1 LARERKI
8 SLNELF
14 AQTKQL
20 LLEHGYEGFT
30 FGLLAERLGVARSAI
45 YKYFENK
52 EELITTYMVN
62 EMEEVFIK
70 LEHIHVYPTFDE
82 QFRFLLDFILYH
94 NDLHEMISIGK
105 RIPENHPKVQ
115 ENKQRL
121 AQFHKRMYE
130 ELEHL
135 IKRGKQEGKIKPH
148 LPNQVILG
156 YIFQSV
162 SVPHFP
168 GISLAE
174 WVESIREIIMY
185 GVMNR
190 N

>member
-1 LARERKI
+1 MARERKF
-8 SLNELF
+8 SLDELF
-14 AQTKQL
+14 GQTKQL

-52 EELITTYMVN
+52 EELITAYMVN
-62 EMEEVFIK
+62 EMEHVFAK
-70 LEHIHVYPTFDE
+70 LKHIHSYPTFDE

-94 NDLHEMISIGK
+94 NDLHKMISIGK
-105 RIPENHPKVQ
+105 RIPETHPKVQ
-115 ENKQRL
+115 ENKRRL
-121 AQFHKRMYE
+121 EQFHERMYE
-130 ELEHL
+130 ELQSL
-135 IKRGKQEGKIKPH
+135 IQRGKQEGKMKRH
-148 LPNQVILG
+148 LPDQVILG

-162 SVPHFP
+162 VVPHFP

-174 WVESIREIIMY
+174 WAESIREIIMY